1 MIAFVITI
9 IDVDERHYLQQ
20 QQQQQ
25 QYDSYL
31 YSFNSRATA
40 TAPLQFLS
48 PSLVAPTSA
57 PACSSSFTASAISS
71 SSASGR
77 VFCRLQ
83 GYTRSGVQWKLCKT
97 LDSRA
102 SSSGV

>member
-20 QQQQQ
+20 QQQQ
-25 QYDSYL
+25 YDSYL
-31 YSFNSRATA
+31 YSFNSRASA

-77 VFCRLQ
+77 VFC
-83 GYTRSGVQWKLCKT
+83 
-97 LDSRA
+97 
-102 SSSGV
+102 